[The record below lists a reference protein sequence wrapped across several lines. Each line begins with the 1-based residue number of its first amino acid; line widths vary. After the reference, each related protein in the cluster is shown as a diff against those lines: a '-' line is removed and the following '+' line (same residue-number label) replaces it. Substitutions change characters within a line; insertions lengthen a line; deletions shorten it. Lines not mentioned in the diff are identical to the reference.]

1 MPNTNEYPYPALTVE
16 RKNGDEPFLNANG
29 SATLSDF
36 WAWAYSDLMGNT
48 ERGKLA
54 EYLVSLAMG
63 CADGVSD
70 NWSVFDVLSPE
81 NIKIEVKTSA
91 YLQSWAQKKL
101 SDIRFGVRETLAWDS
116 TSNAYA
122 ATAERQAD
130 VYVFCVENCRE
141 QEVVNPLDLSQW
153 DFYPV
158 STDVLNASIGQQKTI
173 GLSTLVELGAK
184 KCSFNELRTAIL
196 ALMA

>member
-1 MPNTNEYPYPALTVE
+1 MPNTNDYPYPALTVK
-16 RKNGDEPFLNANG
+16 RKRGDEPFLNANG
-29 SATLSDF
+29 SVRLSDF

-54 EYLVSLAMG
+54 EYIVSLAMG
-63 CADGVSD
+63 CADGVNE

-81 NIKIEVKTSA
+81 SIKIEVKTSA
-91 YLQSWAQKKL
+91 YLQSWTQKKL
-101 SDIRFGVRETLAWDS
+101 SDIRFGVRKTLAWDS

-122 ATAERQAD
+122 STAERQAD
-130 VYVFCVENCRE
+130 VYVFCVENCRD
-141 QEVVNPLDLSQW
+141 QDAVNPLDLSQW

-158 STDVLNASIGQQKTI
+158 ATQVLNTSIGQQKTI
-173 GLSTLVELGAK
+173 GLNALVVLGAK
-184 KCSFNELRTAIL
+184 KCSFDELRDNVL